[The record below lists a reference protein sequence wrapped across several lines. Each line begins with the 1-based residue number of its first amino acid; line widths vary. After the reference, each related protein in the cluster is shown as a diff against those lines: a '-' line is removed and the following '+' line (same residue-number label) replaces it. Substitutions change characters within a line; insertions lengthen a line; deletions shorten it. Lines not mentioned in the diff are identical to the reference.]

1 MGLQIWEEAKLLL
14 TSDRLADYYFL
25 LKKEGVEHKRANR
38 VLREQLLKIDT
49 RELNR
54 RWEHAK
60 CHLSYAAYMRSRDFF
75 VDQKPE
81 FYLPWYREYKIDP
94 IEEEIEILK
103 YELDRRPPLSP
114 KLNRKQLRQDRAK
127 RNKAHGRC
135 KNR

>member
-14 TSDRLADYYFL
+14 LSDRLADYYFL
-25 LKKEGVEHKRANR
+25 VKKEGVEHKRTNR
-38 VLREQLLKIDT
+38 KLRDNILKIPT

-60 CHLSYAAYMRSRDFF
+60 LHLSYARFMRHNDWF

-81 FYLPWYREYKIDP
+81 IYLPWYKEYKIDP

-103 YELDRRPPLSP
+103 FELDRRPPLSP
-114 KLNRKQLRQDRAK
+114 KLTRKQERQERGKKNRAY
-127 RNKAHGRC
+127 GRC